1 MDRVHRLGQTR
12 DVVITKFYREGAIE
26 NWMLQTQGMKKELAE
41 LSMQKGAVGR
51 AEAARNRWRELG
63 QMFKGMR

>member
-1 MDRVHRLGQTR
+1 M
-12 DVVITKFYREGAIE
+12 
-26 NWMLQTQGMKKELAE
+26 QTQGMKKELAE